1 MKYVKFAKYY
11 EAIYSFKNYEAE
23 ARRVHELVSGFKLA
37 PGNSLLDVA
46 CGTGGHLA
54 FMRKDY
60 VAEGLDLSEQML
72 AIARERLPEITF
84 HRGDMLDFDFGRKF
98 DVIVCLFSAIG
109 YVKTARRLKQA
120 VANMRRHLEPG
131 GVLVVEPWLTPE
143 TYKPGGL
150 HGMIVNQP
158 ELKIARMNLS
168 AVRNGVSIIKF
179 HCLVGTPQGIE
190 YFTEQ
195 HELGLFTH
203 QEYLDAFAAAGLEV
217 QYDEKGLMDRG
228 LYLGRSA
235 AESQG

>member
-23 ARRVHELVSGFKLA
+23 ARRVHELVSAFKLA
-37 PGNSLLDVA
+37 AGNSLLDVA
-46 CGTGGHLA
+46 CGTGTHL
-54 FMRKDY
+54 RYLCNDY
-60 VAEGLDLSEQML
+60 AAEGLDLSEQML
-72 AIARERLPEITF
+72 AIARENLPGIRF
-84 HRGDMLDFDFGRKF
+84 HRGDMLDFDLGRKF

-109 YVKTARRLKQA
+109 YVKTPRRLKQA
-120 VANMRRHLEPG
+120 IANMRRHLEPG
-131 GVLVVEPWLTPE
+131 GVLAVEPWLTPQ

-158 ELKIARMNLS
+158 ELKIARMNLA

-179 HCLVGTPQGIE
+179 HCLVGTPHGIE

-217 QYDEKGLMDRG
+217 QFDEKGLMDRG
-228 LYLGRSA
+228 LYLGRA
-235 AESQG
+235 PV